1 MDLLRNMISNRQ
13 AKGIV
18 DDPKPKNEKKAP
30 KAERAKKHEGGTK
43 SMRVF
48 IIEEKPSKKVVREH
62 FASLVAREEQSD
74 SDSD

>member
-1 MDLLRNMISNRQ
+1 MTANRV

-18 DDPKPKNEKKAP
+18 DDPKPVSGKKTP
-30 KAERAKKHEGGTK
+30 KAQKAKKHEGGSK
-43 SMRVF
+43 SMRHF

-62 FASLVAREEQSD
+62 FLALVEHECASD